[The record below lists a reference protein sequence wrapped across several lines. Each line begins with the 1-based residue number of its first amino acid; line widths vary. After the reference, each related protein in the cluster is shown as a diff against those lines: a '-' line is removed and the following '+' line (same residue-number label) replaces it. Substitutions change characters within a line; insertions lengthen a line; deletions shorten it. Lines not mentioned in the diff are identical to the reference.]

1 MMKYLSSGQ
10 DTGVCACVCV
20 YVCACVC
27 VCTNLPF
34 LCPALICVH
43 QLYLFAS
50 GTCAIKQQEIKFKRL
65 LETVEMATRLWVR
78 SCYDAEKVCV
88 WRRSS
93 KPPQWTYCYC
103 RMNME
108 TPMPHCISRT
118 EASTQVQYKRMH
130 CALHKLLLSY
140 YYCIVVEHIVHN
152 SLFIRGM
159 HTKKLALLH
168 ITFRPARKRRP

>member
-1 MMKYLSSGQ
+1 MY
-10 DTGVCACVCV
+10 VCVCV
-20 YVCACVC
+20 CVS

-88 WRRSS
+88 WRQAS

-108 TPMPHCISRT
+108 TPMPHCVSVKQKLRSRSNINVCT
-118 EASTQVQYKRMH
+118 VHYTNFCLDVIIVESSS
-130 CALHKLLLSY
+130 KLRTTPCLY
-140 YYCIVVEHIVHN
+140 EGYI
-152 SLFIRGM
+152 
-159 HTKKLALLH
+159 
-168 ITFRPARKRRP
+168 